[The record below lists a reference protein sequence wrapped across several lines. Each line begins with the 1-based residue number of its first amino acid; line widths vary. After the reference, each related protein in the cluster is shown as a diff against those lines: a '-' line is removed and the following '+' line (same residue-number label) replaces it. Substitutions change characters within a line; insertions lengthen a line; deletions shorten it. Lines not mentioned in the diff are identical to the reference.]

1 MPHRHAEKLALEYH
15 GAFEALHV
23 RRGSAH
29 GLAVLLQL
37 VVLFRFID
45 AARKRELRVEIL
57 VASEFPL

>member
-1 MPHRHAEKLALEYH
+1 MEYH
-15 GAFEALHV
+15 AAFKGLHV

-45 AARKRELRVEIL
+45 EARKRELRAEIL
-57 VASEFPL
+57 VASVRQAFR

>member
-1 MPHRHAEKLALEYH
+1 MEYH
-15 GAFEALHV
+15 AAFEASHV

-45 AARKRELRVEIL
+45 EARKRELRAEIL